1 MAPPAISAEILM
13 KDQTGHRP
21 SRPSLSRFLA
31 LAALL
36 AVAVWAFLLP
46 AKPAH
51 AMSPVPRCASGYSE
65 KVLYYTSITHQT
77 ETGETDIDC
86 AGNIT
91 KFGSTN
97 IYYTYTCTAC
107 P

>member
-1 MAPPAISAEILM
+1 MAPPAISAENLM
-13 KDQTGHRP
+13 KDQTAH
-21 SRPSLSRFLA
+21 RPSLSRFLT

-36 AVAVWAFLLP
+36 ALAVWAFLLP

-65 KVLYYTSITHQT
+65 KVLYYT
-77 ETGETDIDC
+77 TDIDC
-86 AGNIT
+86 EGNIT